1 MQPTPTAPN
10 VVVSQAFVDDAT
22 RAFKEVAALRD
33 ALARVQAVNS
43 LSAAERKA
51 VDATLAAM
59 DALIVVKD
67 RIPLAYAALDEVRVK
82 TIEAQSVLID
92 RLLTQLNKKPS
103 TWQKIL
109 GVLKRIADIAVGVG
123 IGSVLR

>member
-1 MQPTPTAPN
+1 VQPTPTAPS

-22 RAFKEVAALRD
+22 RAFKEVAALRE
-33 ALARVQAVNS
+33 ALARVQAVNG

-59 DALIVVKD
+59 DSLMAVKD
-67 RIPLAYAALDEVRVK
+67 RIPLAYAALDEVRIK
-82 TIEAQSVLID
+82 TIEAQNVLIE

-109 GVLKRIADIAVGVG
+109 GVLKRIADIAVGIG
-123 IGSVLR
+123 IGAVVR